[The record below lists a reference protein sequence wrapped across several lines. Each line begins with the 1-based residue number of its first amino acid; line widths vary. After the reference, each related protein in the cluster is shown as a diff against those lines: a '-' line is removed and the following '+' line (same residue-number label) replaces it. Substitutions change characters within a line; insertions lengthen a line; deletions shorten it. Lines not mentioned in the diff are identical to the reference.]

1 MDFLSI
7 AADMFR
13 SETLSEWFW
22 AAYLSII
29 SVIIIIIIILNKR
42 AKMNT
47 VTRYKENQL
56 LNKSDIFNQ

>member
-42 AKMNT
+42 AKMET
-47 VTRYKENQL
+47 
-56 LNKSDIFNQ
+56 